1 MRCVTNS
8 ADTKWFNAPCQSQC
22 REVSDGESECAGA
35 QMNMDAGSM
44 EMSVD
49 AGVPEA
55 IVDAD
60 VVDMESPDAID
71 LGPQQ
76 NDAAIVDMNVVDAM
90 RPLMESNY
98 SPVIDTFLQSTQN
111 IAMAARE
118 EIRIGNGPG
127 NEQYIALIR
136 FDLADL
142 INVEVVSASM
152 CFTPSEQ
159 QELNVNAS
167 WQISRIQNDWN
178 AELGWAG
185 LGVLGD
191 PADVKNVEVVILNE
205 VCVDVTEI
213 VQSGSNER
221 VNYGFRIE
229 SLAGAQG
236 TVALKSSESA
246 GGGGP
251 LLKLSYRTR

>member
-1 MRCVTNS
+1 MRMSSIWNRLTRL
-8 ADTKWFNAPCQSQC
+8 TWAPERCSDCGYEC
-22 REVSDGESECAGA
+22 RRCDASTDGIQLLTGYRYLLQQEHCHGGRKKSEWKR
-35 QMNMDAGSM
+35 S
-44 EMSVD
+44 
-49 AGVPEA
+49 
-55 IVDAD
+55 
-60 VVDMESPDAID
+60 
-71 LGPQQ
+71 
-76 NDAAIVDMNVVDAM
+76 
-90 RPLMESNY
+90 
-98 SPVIDTFLQSTQN
+98 
-111 IAMAARE
+111 
-118 EIRIGNGPG
+118 G